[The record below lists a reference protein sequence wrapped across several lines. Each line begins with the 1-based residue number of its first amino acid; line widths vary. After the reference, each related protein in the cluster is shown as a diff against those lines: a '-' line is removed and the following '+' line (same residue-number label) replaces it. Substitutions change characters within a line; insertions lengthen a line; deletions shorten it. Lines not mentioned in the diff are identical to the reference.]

1 MQTASP
7 AREVVPFWHT
17 VQTVAPVAEAYVP
30 AVQEEQLADVVAP
43 NTDEYVP
50 VAHAEQIDACDAE
63 E

>member
-1 MQTASP
+1 M
-7 AREVVPFWHT
+7 
-17 VQTVAPVAEAYVP
+17 QTVALVAEEYVP